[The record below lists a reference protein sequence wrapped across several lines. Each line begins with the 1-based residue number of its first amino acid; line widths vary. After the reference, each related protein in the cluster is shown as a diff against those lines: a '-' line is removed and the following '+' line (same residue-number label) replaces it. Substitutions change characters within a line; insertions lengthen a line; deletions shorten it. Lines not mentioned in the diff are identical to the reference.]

1 MKNILIGALVGGLI
15 IFIWQFLSFAAVN
28 LHEPSQKYT
37 EKEQAILDFLASQNL
52 EEGGYIIPN
61 IPPGASKE
69 EREAKM
75 KAGEGKPWASIQY
88 HQTMENNMVMNMI
101 RGFIVNVIVVYL
113 FCWLMMRMR
122 TPNFSTIFAS
132 ALVVGLIIFMNAPY
146 VGFIWNES
154 FDIWAYFLDYVVSW
168 GLVGLWLGWFLTR
181 NQSKGD
187 NLKIKEHQMEMA

>member
-1 MKNILIGALVGGLI
+1 
-15 IFIWQFLSFAAVN
+15 
-28 LHEPSQKYT
+28 
-37 EKEQAILDFLASQNL
+37 
-52 EEGGYIIPN
+52 
-61 IPPGASKE
+61 
-69 EREAKM
+69 
-75 KAGEGKPWASIQY
+75 
-88 HQTMENNMVMNMI
+88 MI

-132 ALVVGLIIFMNAPY
+132 ALVVGLIIFMNTPY

-181 NQSKGD
+181 NKSKVESV
-187 NLKIKEHQMEMA
+187 KIKEHPMEMAG